1 MFKARFSVPSYYGG
15 FACKGKECRNCCCQG
30 WKITLNQKEYFSL
43 QSLDVPKSVRDKIK
57 PMSGSRNSRPR
68 KITEGSI

>member
-43 QSLDVPKSVRDKIK
+43 QSLDVPKSSNR
-57 PMSGSRNSRPR
+57 MSGSRNSRPR